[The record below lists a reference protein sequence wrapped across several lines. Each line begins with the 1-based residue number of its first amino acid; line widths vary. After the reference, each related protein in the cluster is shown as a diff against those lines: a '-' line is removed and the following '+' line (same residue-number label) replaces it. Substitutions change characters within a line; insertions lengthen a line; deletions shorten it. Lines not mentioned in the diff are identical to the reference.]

1 MEDLFETF
9 SQGNTRGRSKKK
21 RLMNQKTSR
30 DSLAGYSLQEAMG
43 GELFQSSHTDSSW
56 FDLDH
61 EIASKTGRKSESEEL
76 DFEPGFL
83 EEVEGG
89 DRGY

>member
-9 SQGNTRGRSKKK
+9 SQSNTRGRSKKK
-21 RLMNQKTSR
+21 RQVTR

-43 GELFQSSHTDSSW
+43 GELFQSSHLDSSW

-61 EIASKTGRKSESEEL
+61 EIASKTGRKTESEEL